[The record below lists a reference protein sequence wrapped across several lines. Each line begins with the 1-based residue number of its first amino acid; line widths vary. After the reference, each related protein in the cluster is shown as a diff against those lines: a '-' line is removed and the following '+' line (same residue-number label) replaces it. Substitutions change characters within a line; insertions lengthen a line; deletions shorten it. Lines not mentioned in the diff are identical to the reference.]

1 MSGQAVSGEQ
11 GSGRPS
17 TPSLTALFL
26 AAGFGRRYGG
36 LKQLDPFGPSGATL
50 VDYSLYDAWRS
61 GFGRAVF
68 VIRPEMATE
77 FERTVRRRYQRRM
90 EIVAAFQRLND
101 LPPAHGVPAGR
112 TRPWGT
118 AHAVLSARDQLTGGF
133 VVLNADD
140 KYGREA
146 LSAAAEFLRC
156 ANPASNRHAVL
167 GFRLDHTLSPVGGV
181 NRAVLEADADGVLR
195 RVTEITGIAPSAHGL
210 RGQTVAG
217 ERLLAADAI
226 VSMNLWAL
234 GPPILPPLTRAFDR
248 FLRTDPGAEAEYQL
262 PEGIQDAV
270 ERGEAS
276 VQVLPTGSRWCGVTY
291 AGDRDWVRAV
301 LAEETRLGLYPDVLW
316 DEA

>member
-1 MSGQAVSGEQ
+1 MSGQQVSGKR
-11 GSGRPS
+11 GSDRPS

-26 AAGFGRRYGG
+26 AAGLGRRYGG
-36 LKQLDPFGPSGATL
+36 LKQLDPLGPSGATL
-50 VDYSLYDAWRS
+50 MDYSLYDAWRS

-68 VIRPEMATE
+68 VIRPEMAAD
-77 FERTVRRRYQRRM
+77 FERVRRRYQHRM
-90 EIVAAFQRLND
+90 EVVAAHQRLDD
-101 LPPAHGVPAGR
+101 LPPGHRVPIGR

-146 LSAAAEFLRC
+146 LSAAAEFLHG
-156 ANPASNRHAVL
+156 ADPASSRHAVV
-167 GFRLDHTLSPVGGV
+167 GFRLDRTLSPVGGV
-181 NRAVLEADADGVLR
+181 NRAVLEADGGGVLR
-195 RVTEITGIAPSAHGL
+195 RVTEITGIAPTAQGL
-210 RGQTVAG
+210 CGQSVVG
-217 ERLLAADAI
+217 ERLLAADAL

-234 GPPILPPLTRAFDR
+234 GPTILAPLSRAFDR

-276 VQVLPTGSRWCGVTY
+276 VQVLPSGSRWCGVTY